1 MSLINDE
8 ELCELVCVID
18 QGDEKAFDSS
28 SVPVELRRIAQGSK
42 ALRCS
47 DLVDPFDSSEARNI
61 VASISVEP
69 VGHNSFN
76 VAKVQSLVGQ
86 PDEHRVLFRAPS
98 GPGYV
103 VPRHA

>member
-18 QGDEKAFDSS
+18 QGDEKAFDGRF
-28 SVPVELRRIAQGSK
+28 VPVELGSIAQRSE

-69 VGHNSFN
+69 VGHDSCD
-76 VAKVQSLVGQ
+76 VGKVQSLVGQ
-86 PDEHRVLFRAPS
+86 PDEHRVFFRAPS

-103 VPRHA
+103 VSRHA